1 MQFGKP
7 SQAVRHADLTDI
19 FMKNSSTDRVRLLVA
34 ALFCGVTAVSAQ
46 AKTIQCDFKP
56 NAPDSHTVVK
66 GDTLWDISGTF
77 LEKPWCWPQVWGMNK
92 EEIAN
97 PHWIYP
103 GQIIWFDRAA
113 GRLRLGN
120 KIDANGGAGDYKLS
134 PQLRMQGLGK
144 DAVQSI
150 PSGLIEPFLSQ
161 PLIIEDDELKG
172 APVII
177 STRENRVFLGKDD
190 KAYVRG
196 DLKGGTSF
204 QVFRPGKPLK
214 DPLTQQVV
222 GIEAFYLGTLKLSK
236 AADAGSDVHTFTVAS
251 AKEEMGK
258 GDLLMAMPPMPMQNY
273 VPHPPEADVQ
283 AHVLAIYGGVTHAG
297 QNQVVSINRGKLDGL
312 DIGSVLQLYH
322 RGKEVSDPSADK
334 GWFGM
339 KDPKVKLP
347 DEEVGSLFIFRVFK
361 HISYGLIMQV
371 TEPVEVG
378 DVAKSAE

>member
-1 MQFGKP
+1 
-7 SQAVRHADLTDI
+7 
-19 FMKNSSTDRVRLLVA
+19 MKNFSTCSSRLLAA

-46 AKTIQCDFKP
+46 ARTIVCEFKP

-66 GDTLWDISGTF
+66 GDTLWGIAGTF
-77 LEKPWCWPQVWGMNK
+77 LDKPWCWPQVWGMNK

-103 GQIIWFDRAA
+103 GQIVWFDRAA

-120 KIDANGGAGDYKLS
+120 KVGGDGGAAGDMRLS
-134 PQLRMQGLGK
+134 PQLRMEGLGK

-150 PSGLIEPFLSQ
+150 PSGVIEPFLSQ
-161 PLIIEDDELKG
+161 PLIIEDDEFKAAPRIIATRG
-172 APVII
+172 A
-177 STRENRVFLGKDD
+177 RVYIGKDD

-214 DPLTQQVV
+214 DPITKQVV
-222 GIEAFYLGTLKLSK
+222 AQEAFYLGTLKLD
-236 AADAGSDVHTFTVAS
+236 AEAPAGSDVHTFTVAS

-273 VPHPPEADVQ
+273 VPHPPETDVN
-283 AHVLAIYGGVTHAG
+283 AHVLAIYGGVTHSG

-312 DIGSVLQLYH
+312 DVGSVLQLYH
-322 RGKEVSDPSADK
+322 RGDTVSDPGGNK
-334 GWFGM
+334 GWHGM
-339 KDPKVKLP
+339 GDPKVKLP
-347 DEEVGSLFIFRVFK
+347 DERVGSLFIFRVFK
-361 HISYGLIMQV
+361 HVSYGLIMQV
-371 TEPVEVG
+371 TEPIVVG
-378 DVAKSAE
+378 DVAKTAE

>member
-1 MQFGKP
+1 
-7 SQAVRHADLTDI
+7 
-19 FMKNSSTDRVRLLVA
+19 MKNFSTSSSRLLAA

-46 AKTIQCDFKP
+46 AKTIVCEFKP

-66 GDTLWDISGTF
+66 GDTLWGIAGTF
-77 LEKPWCWPQVWGMNK
+77 LDKPWCWPQVWGMNK

-103 GQIIWFDRAA
+103 GQIVWFDREA
-113 GRLRLGN
+113 GRLRLGT
-120 KIDANGGAGDYKLS
+120 KVGGDGAASGDMRLS
-134 PQLRMQGLGK
+134 PQLRMEGLGK

-150 PSGLIEPFLSQ
+150 PSGVIEPFLSQ
-161 PLIIEDDELKG
+161 PLIIEDDEFKAAPRIIATRG
-172 APVII
+172 A
-177 STRENRVFLGKDD
+177 RVYIGKDD

-196 DLKGGTSF
+196 NLKGGTSF
-204 QVFRPGKPLK
+204 QVFRPGKPLV
-214 DPLTQQVV
+214 DPITKKVV
-222 GIEAFYLGTLKLSK
+222 AQEAFYLGTLKLDAE
-236 AADAGSDVHTFTVAS
+236 AAPGSDVHTFTVAS

-273 VPHPPEADVQ
+273 VPHPPEADVN
-283 AHVLAIYGGVTHAG
+283 AHVLAIYGGVTHSG

-322 RGKEVSDPSADK
+322 RGDTVSDPGGDK

-339 KDPKVKLP
+339 RDPKVKLP
-347 DEEVGSLFIFRVFK
+347 DERVGSLFIFRVFK
-361 HISYGLIMQV
+361 HVSYGLIMQV
-371 TEPVEVG
+371 TEPIVVG